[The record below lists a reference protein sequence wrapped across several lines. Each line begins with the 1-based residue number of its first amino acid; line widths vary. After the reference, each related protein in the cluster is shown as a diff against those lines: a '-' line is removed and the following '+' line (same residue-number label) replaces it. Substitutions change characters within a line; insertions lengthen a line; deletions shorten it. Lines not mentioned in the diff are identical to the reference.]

1 MNKKSIIGA
10 LGIAGLTLLGG
21 LALTN
26 QTYAQEAT
34 SSEVTVQVTVLP
46 NGQSVAIK
54 SPTSDSKVLDNQIPL
69 NIDFTKSKTI
79 EYEIK
84 LTDKDGTTNTIANE
98 TVDVSNAGAANS
110 GSKKIPLDMQQL
122 TNGVFGKVSIKVT
135 VDGKAETADTVEFNY
150 VPVVVE
156 KTQTN
161 PRGYTGFR
169 IAHAGGVAKVKVV
182 LKDKS
187 GHKVGDK
194 EIEITDP
201 VAMTNGGTIELNS
214 EDINNKL
221 DKGDYTLEV
230 LALNGAGDDL
240 EKPEVAS
247 FKFTGKDEPAKPED
261 KPATPGKNGG
271 KKTPA
276 VPNTGGSVFAGMNL
290 SSSDFL
296 ASGIAVFAFL
306 SLLAV
311 VFLKKGKKS
320 GYRR

>member
-54 SPTSDSKVLDNQIPL
+54 SPTSDSKVLENQVPL

-84 LTDKDGTTNTIANE
+84 LTDKDGTTTTIANE

-150 VPVVVE
+150 VPVAVE

-161 PRGYTGFR
+161 PHGYTGFR
-169 IAHAGGVAKVKVV
+169 IAHAAGVAKVKVT

-201 VAMTNGGTIELNS
+201 TAMTNGGTIELNS

>member
-54 SPTSDSKVLDNQIPL
+54 SPTSDSKVLENQVPL

-84 LTDKDGTTNTIANE
+84 LTDKDGTTTTIANE

-150 VPVVVE
+150 VPVAVE

-182 LKDKS
+182 LKDKA

-230 LALNGAGDDL
+230 VALNGAGDDL
-240 EKPEVAS
+240 EKPELAN
-247 FKFTGKDEPAKPED
+247 FKFTGKDEPAKPEE

-306 SLLAV
+306 SLVAV

>member
-69 NIDFTKSKTI
+69 SIDFTKSKTI

-84 LTDKDGTTNTIANE
+84 LTDKDGTTTTLTNQ

-150 VPVVVE
+150 VPVAVE

-161 PRGYTGFR
+161 KRGYTGFR
-169 IAHAGGVAKVKVV
+169 ISHAAGVAKVKVT

-201 VAMTNGGTIELNS
+201 TAMTNGGTIELNS

-230 LALNGAGDDL
+230 VALNGAGDDL
-240 EKPEVAS
+240 EKPELVN

-306 SLLAV
+306 SLVAV

>member
-84 LTDKDGTTNTIANE
+84 LTDKDGTITTIANE

-122 TNGVFGKVSIKVT
+122 TNGNFGKVSIKVT

-150 VPVVVE
+150 VPGDVE
-156 KTQTN
+156 KTT
-161 PRGYTGFR
+161 R
-169 IAHAGGVAKVKVV
+169 VV
-182 LKDKS
+182 
-187 GHKVGDK
+187 
-194 EIEITDP
+194 
-201 VAMTNGGTIELNS
+201 
-214 EDINNKL
+214 
-221 DKGDYTLEV
+221 TL
-230 LALNGAGDDL
+230 A
-240 EKPEVAS
+240 
-247 FKFTGKDEPAKPED
+247 
-261 KPATPGKNGG
+261 
-271 KKTPA
+271 
-276 VPNTGGSVFAGMNL
+276 SVFVTL
-290 SSSDFL
+290 
-296 ASGIAVFAFL
+296 VV
-306 SLLAV
+306 SLKLR
-311 VFLKKGKKS
+311 LP
-320 GYRR
+320 

>member
-54 SPTSDSKVLDNQIPL
+54 SPTSDSKVLENQVPL

-84 LTDKDGTTNTIANE
+84 LTDKDGTTTTIDNE

-169 IAHAGGVAKVKVV
+169 IAHAGGVAKVKVT

-214 EDINNKL
+214 EEINNKL

-230 LALNGAGDDL
+230 VALNGAGDDL

>member
-10 LGIAGLTLLGG
+10 LGIAGLTVLGG

-54 SPTSDSKVLDNQIPL
+54 SPTSDSKVLENQVPL

-84 LTDKDGTTNTIANE
+84 LTDKDGTTTTIANE

-150 VPVVVE
+150 APVDIE
-156 KTQTN
+156 KTQVN
-161 PRGYTGFR
+161 SNGYTGFR
-169 IAHAGGVAKVKVV
+169 ITHAAGVAKVKVT

-187 GHKVGDK
+187 GHKIGDK

-214 EDINNKL
+214 EEINNKL

-230 LALNGAGDDL
+230 TALDGAGDDL
-240 EKPEVAS
+240 AKPELAS
-247 FKFTGKDEPAKPED
+247 FKFTGKEEPAKP
-261 KPATPGKNGG
+261 ATPDKNGG
-271 KKTPA
+271 KKVPA

>member
-54 SPTSDSKVLDNQIPL
+54 SPTSDSKVLENQVPL

-84 LTDKDGTTNTIANE
+84 LTDKDGTTTTIANE

-161 PRGYTGFR
+161 PRGYTGFH

-182 LKDKS
+182 LKDKA

-240 EKPEVAS
+240 EKPELAN

>member
-84 LTDKDGTTNTIANE
+84 LTDKDGTTTTLTNQ
-98 TVDVSNAGAANS
+98 TVNVDNAGAANS

-161 PRGYTGFR
+161 QRGYTGFR
-169 IAHAGGVAKVKVV
+169 IAHAAGVAKVKVI
-182 LKDKS
+182 LKDKA

-214 EDINNKL
+214 EEINNKL

-240 EKPEVAS
+240 EKPELAN

>member
-10 LGIAGLTLLGG
+10 LGIAGLTVLGG

-54 SPTSDSKVLDNQIPL
+54 SPTSDSKVLENQVPL

-84 LTDKDGTTNTIANE
+84 LTDKDGTTTTIANE

-150 VPVVVE
+150 VPVAVE

-169 IAHAGGVAKVKVV
+169 IAHAAGVAKVKVT
-182 LKDKS
+182 LKNKN
-187 GHKVGDK
+187 GQKIGDK
-194 EIEITDP
+194 VIEITDP
-201 VAMTNGGTIELNS
+201 TAMTNGGTIELNS

>member
-1 MNKKSIIGA
+1 MNKKTIIGA
-10 LGIAGLTLLGG
+10 LGIAGLTLIGG

-26 QTYAQEAT
+26 QTYAQETT
-34 SSEVTVQVTVLP
+34 SSEVTVQVKVLP

-54 SPTSDSKVLDNQIPL
+54 SPNSDSKVLENQVPL

-84 LTDKDGTTNTIANE
+84 LTDKDGTTTTIANE

-150 VPVVVE
+150 VPVDVE
-156 KTQTN
+156 KTQVN
-161 PRGYTGFR
+161 SNGYTGFR
-169 IAHAGGVAKVKVV
+169 ITHAAGVAKVKVT

-187 GHKVGDK
+187 GHKIGDK
-194 EIEITDP
+194 EVEITDP

-214 EDINNKL
+214 EEINNKL

-230 LALNGAGDDL
+230 TALDGAGDDL
-240 EKPEVAS
+240 AKPELAS
-247 FKFTGKDEPAKPED
+247 FKFTGKEEPAKPAAPD
-261 KPATPGKNGG
+261 KNGG
-271 KKTPA
+271 KKIPA
-276 VPNTGGSVFAGMNL
+276 IPNTGGSVFAGMNL

>member
-1 MNKKSIIGA
+1 MNKKTIIGA
-10 LGIAGLTLLGG
+10 LGIAGLTLIGG

-54 SPTSDSKVLDNQIPL
+54 SPTSDSKVLENQVPL

-84 LTDKDGTTNTIANE
+84 LTDKDGTTTTIANE

-122 TNGVFGKVSIKVT
+122 TNGVFGKISIKVT

-150 VPVVVE
+150 VPVDVE
-156 KTQTN
+156 KTQVN
-161 PRGYTGFR
+161 SNGYTGFR
-169 IAHAGGVAKVKVV
+169 ITHAAGVAKVKVT

-187 GHKVGDK
+187 GHKIGDK

-201 VAMTNGGTIELNS
+201 VAMTNGGTVELNS
-214 EDINNKL
+214 EEINNKL

-230 LALNGAGDDL
+230 TALDGAGDDL
-240 EKPEVAS
+240 AKPELAS
-247 FKFTGKDEPAKPED
+247 FKFTGKEEPAKP
-261 KPATPGKNGG
+261 ATPDKNGG

-276 VPNTGGSVFAGMNL
+276 IPNTGGSVFAGMNL

>member
-10 LGIAGLTLLGG
+10 LGIAGLTIIGG

-26 QTYAQEAT
+26 QTYAQETA
-34 SSEVTVQVTVLP
+34 SSEVTVQVKVLP

-54 SPTSDSKVLDNQIPL
+54 SPTSDSKVLEKQVPL

-84 LTDKDGTTNTIANE
+84 LTDKDGTTTTIANE
-98 TVDVSNAGAANS
+98 TVNVSNAGAANS
-110 GSKKIPLDMQQL
+110 GSKTIPLDMQQL

-150 VPVVVE
+150 VPIEVE
-156 KTQTN
+156 KTQAN
-161 PRGYTGFR
+161 SNGYTGFNVH
-169 IAHAGGVAKVKVV
+169 HAAGVAKLK
-182 LKDKS
+182 LTIKDKD
-187 GHKVGDK
+187 GHKIGDK

-201 VAMTNGGTIELNS
+201 AALTNGGTVAFNS
-214 EDINNKL
+214 EEINNHL
-221 DKGDYTLEV
+221 EKGDYVLEV
-230 LALNGAGDDL
+230 TALNGAGDDL
-240 EKPEVAS
+240 AKPELAN
-247 FKFTGKDEPAKPED
+247 FKFTGKEEPAKP
-261 KPATPGKNGG
+261 ATPDKNGG
-271 KKTPA
+271 KKVPA
-276 VPNTGGSVFAGMNL
+276 IPNTGGSVFAGMNL

>member
-54 SPTSDSKVLDNQIPL
+54 SPTSDSKVLENQVPL

-84 LTDKDGTTNTIANE
+84 LTDKDGTTTTIANE

-150 VPVVVE
+150 VPVDVE
-156 KTQTN
+156 KTQVN
-161 PRGYTGFR
+161 SNGYTGFR
-169 IAHAGGVAKVKVV
+169 ITHAAGVAKVKVT

-187 GHKVGDK
+187 GHKIGDK

-214 EDINNKL
+214 EEINNKL

-230 LALNGAGDDL
+230 VALNGAGDDL
-240 EKPEVAS
+240 EKPELAN

>member
-10 LGIAGLTLLGG
+10 LGIAGLTILGG

>member
-54 SPTSDSKVLDNQIPL
+54 SPTSDSKVLENQVPL

-84 LTDKDGTTNTIANE
+84 LTDKDGTTTTIANE

-150 VPVVVE
+150 VPVAVE

-169 IAHAGGVAKVKVV
+169 IAHAGGVAKVKVT

-214 EDINNKL
+214 EEINNKL

-230 LALNGAGDDL
+230 VALNGAGDDL

>member
-84 LTDKDGTTNTIANE
+84 LTDKDGTTTTLTNQ

-150 VPVVVE
+150 VPVAVE

-169 IAHAGGVAKVKVV
+169 IAHAAGVAKVKVT

-240 EKPEVAS
+240 EKPEVVS

>member
-84 LTDKDGTTNTIANE
+84 LTDKDGTTTTLTNQ

-110 GSKKIPLDMQQL
+110 GSKKIPLDMQAL

-150 VPVVVE
+150 VPVAVE

-161 PRGYTGFR
+161 KRGYTGFR
-169 IAHAGGVAKVKVV
+169 IAHAAGVAKVKVV
-182 LKDKS
+182 LKDKN

-230 LALNGAGDDL
+230 VALNGAGDDL

>member
-54 SPTSDSKVLDNQIPL
+54 SPTSDSKVLENQVPL

-84 LTDKDGTTNTIANE
+84 LTDKDGTTTTIANE

-161 PRGYTGFR
+161 SRGYTGFR

-182 LKDKS
+182 LKDKA

-221 DKGDYTLEV
+221 DNGDYTLEV
-230 LALNGAGDDL
+230 VALNGAGDDL
-240 EKPEVAS
+240 EKPELAN

>member
-10 LGIAGLTLLGG
+10 LGIAGLTIIGG

-26 QTYAQEAT
+26 QTYAQETA
-34 SSEVTVQVTVLP
+34 SSEVTVQVKVLP

-54 SPTSDSKVLDNQIPL
+54 SPTSDSKVLDKQIPL
-69 NIDFTKSKTI
+69 SIDFTKSKTI

-84 LTDKDGTTNTIANE
+84 LTDKDGTTTTIANE
-98 TVDVSNAGAANS
+98 TVNVSNAGAANS
-110 GSKKIPLDMQQL
+110 GSKTIPLDMQQL

-150 VPVVVE
+150 VPIEVE
-156 KTQTN
+156 KTQAN
-161 PRGYTGFR
+161 SNGYTGFNVH
-169 IAHAGGVAKVKVV
+169 HAAGVAKLK
-182 LKDKS
+182 LTIKDKD
-187 GHKVGDK
+187 GHKIGDK

-214 EDINNKL
+214 EEINNKL

-230 LALNGAGDDL
+230 TALNGAGDDL
-240 EKPEVAS
+240 AKPELTN
-247 FKFTGKDEPAKPED
+247 FKFTGKEEPAKP
-261 KPATPGKNGG
+261 ATPDKNGG
-271 KKTPA
+271 KKVPA
-276 VPNTGGSVFAGMNL
+276 IPNTGGSVFAGMNL

>member
-54 SPTSDSKVLDNQIPL
+54 SPTSDSKVLENQVPL

-84 LTDKDGTTNTIANE
+84 LTDKDGTTTTIANE
-98 TVDVSNAGAANS
+98 TVDLSNAGAANS

-150 VPVVVE
+150 VPVAVE

-169 IAHAGGVAKVKVV
+169 IAHAGGVAKVKVT

-214 EDINNKL
+214 EEINNKL

-230 LALNGAGDDL
+230 VALNGAGDDL

>member
-54 SPTSDSKVLDNQIPL
+54 SPTSDSRVLDNQVPL

-84 LTDKDGTTNTIANE
+84 LTDKDGTTTTIANE

-150 VPVVVE
+150 VPVAVE

-169 IAHAGGVAKVKVV
+169 IAHAGGVAKVKVT

-214 EDINNKL
+214 EEINNKL

-230 LALNGAGDDL
+230 VALNGAGDDL
-240 EKPEVAS
+240 EKPELAS

-261 KPATPGKNGG
+261 KPATPGKNSG

-311 VFLKKGKKS
+311 VFFKKGKKS

>member
-54 SPTSDSKVLDNQIPL
+54 SPTSDSKVLENQVPL

-84 LTDKDGTTNTIANE
+84 LTDKDGTTTTIANE

-150 VPVVVE
+150 VPVAVE
-156 KTQTN
+156 KTQIN

-169 IAHAGGVAKVKVV
+169 IAHAGGVAKVKVT
-182 LKDKS
+182 LKNKN
-187 GHKVGDK
+187 GQKIGDK
-194 EIEITDP
+194 VIEITDP
-201 VAMTNGGTIELNS
+201 VAMTNGGTIEFDP
-214 EDINNKL
+214 EEINNNI

-230 LALNGAGDDL
+230 VALNGAGDDL
-240 EKPEVAS
+240 EKPELAN

-306 SLLAV
+306 SLVAV
-311 VFLKKGKKS
+311 IFLKKGKKS

>member
-10 LGIAGLTLLGG
+10 LGIAGLTLLGS

-54 SPTSDSKVLDNQIPL
+54 SPTSDSKVLENQVPL

-84 LTDKDGTTNTIANE
+84 LTDKDGTTTTIANE

-150 VPVVVE
+150 VPVAVE

-161 PRGYTGFR
+161 SRGYTGFR

-182 LKDKS
+182 LKDKA

-214 EDINNKL
+214 EEINNKL

-230 LALNGAGDDL
+230 VALNGAGDDL
-240 EKPEVAS
+240 EKPELAS

>member
-10 LGIAGLTLLGG
+10 LGITGLTLLGG

-54 SPTSDSKVLDNQIPL
+54 SPTSDSKVLENQVPL

-84 LTDKDGTTNTIANE
+84 LTDKDGTTTTIANE

-150 VPVVVE
+150 VPVAVE

-161 PRGYTGFR
+161 SRGYTGFH
-169 IAHAGGVAKVKVV
+169 IAHAAGVAKVKVT

-201 VAMTNGGTIELNS
+201 TAMTNGGTIELNS

-230 LALNGAGDDL
+230 VALNGAGDDL

>member
-21 LALTN
+21 LALNN

-54 SPTSDSKVLDNQIPL
+54 SPTSDSKVLENQVPL

-84 LTDKDGTTNTIANE
+84 LTDKDGTTTTIANE

-150 VPVVVE
+150 VPVAVE

-161 PRGYTGFR
+161 SRGYTGFR
-169 IAHAGGVAKVKVV
+169 ITHAGGVAKVKVV
-182 LKDKS
+182 LKDKA

-240 EKPEVAS
+240 EKPELAS
-247 FKFTGKDEPAKPED
+247 FKFTGKDEPVKPED

>member
-10 LGIAGLTLLGG
+10 LGIAGLTLLGS

-54 SPTSDSKVLDNQIPL
+54 SPTSDSKVLENQVPL

-84 LTDKDGTTNTIANE
+84 LTDKDGTTTTIANE

-169 IAHAGGVAKVKVV
+169 IAHAAGVAKVKVT
-182 LKDKS
+182 LKDKA

>member
-84 LTDKDGTTNTIANE
+84 LTDKDGTTTSLTNQ

-150 VPVVVE
+150 VPVAVE

-169 IAHAGGVAKVKVV
+169 ITHAGGVAKVKVT
-182 LKDKS
+182 LKDKA

-214 EDINNKL
+214 EEINNKL

-230 LALNGAGDDL
+230 VALNGAGDDL
-240 EKPEVAS
+240 EKPELAS

>member
-10 LGIAGLTLLGG
+10 LGIAGLTVLGG

-54 SPTSDSKVLDNQIPL
+54 SPTSDSRVLDNQVPL

-84 LTDKDGTTNTIANE
+84 LTDKDGTTTTIANE

-150 VPVVVE
+150 VPVAVE

-169 IAHAGGVAKVKVV
+169 ITHAGGVAKVKVT

-214 EDINNKL
+214 EEINNKL

-230 LALNGAGDDL
+230 VALNGAGDDL

>member
-54 SPTSDSKVLDNQIPL
+54 SPTSDSRVLDNQVPL

-84 LTDKDGTTNTIANE
+84 LTDKDGTTTTIANE

-150 VPVVVE
+150 VPVAVE

-169 IAHAGGVAKVKVV
+169 IAHAGGVAKVKVT

-214 EDINNKL
+214 EEINNKL

-230 LALNGAGDDL
+230 VALNGAGDDL
-240 EKPEVAS
+240 EKPELAS

-261 KPATPGKNGG
+261 KPATPGKNSG

>member
-84 LTDKDGTTNTIANE
+84 LTDKDGTTTTLTNQ

-150 VPVVVE
+150 VPVAVE

-169 IAHAGGVAKVKVV
+169 IAHAAGVAKVKVT

-214 EDINNKL
+214 EEINNKL

-230 LALNGAGDDL
+230 VALNGAGDDL
-240 EKPEVAS
+240 EKPELAS

-306 SLLAV
+306 SLVAV

>member
-54 SPTSDSKVLDNQIPL
+54 SPTSDSKVLENQVPL

-79 EYEIK
+79 EYEVK
-84 LTDKDGTTNTIANE
+84 LTDKDGTTTTIANE

-150 VPVVVE
+150 VPVAVE

-169 IAHAGGVAKVKVV
+169 IAHAAGVAKVKVT

-221 DKGDYTLEV
+221 GKGDYTLEV
-230 LALNGAGDDL
+230 VALNGAGDDL

>member
-10 LGIAGLTLLGG
+10 LGIAGLTLLGS

-54 SPTSDSKVLDNQIPL
+54 SPTSDSKVLENQVPL

-79 EYEIK
+79 EYEVK
-84 LTDKDGTTNTIANE
+84 LTDKDGTTTTIANE

-150 VPVVVE
+150 VPVAVE

-161 PRGYTGFR
+161 ERGYTGFR
-169 IAHAGGVAKVKVV
+169 IAHAGGVAKVKLI
-182 LKDKS
+182 LKDKA

-201 VAMTNGGTIELNS
+201 AAMTNGGTIELNS

-230 LALNGAGDDL
+230 VALNGAGDDL

>member
-54 SPTSDSKVLDNQIPL
+54 SPTSDSRVLDNQVPL

-84 LTDKDGTTNTIANE
+84 LTDKDGTTTTIANE

-150 VPVVVE
+150 VPVAVE

-169 IAHAGGVAKVKVV
+169 IAHAGGVAKVKVT

-230 LALNGAGDDL
+230 VALNGAGDDL

>member
-21 LALTN
+21 LALNN

-54 SPTSDSKVLDNQIPL
+54 SPTSDSKVLENQVPL

-84 LTDKDGTTNTIANE
+84 LTDKDGTTTTIANE

-150 VPVVVE
+150 VPVAVE

-161 PRGYTGFR
+161 SRGYTGFS

-182 LKDKS
+182 LKDKA

-230 LALNGAGDDL
+230 VALNGAGDDL

-247 FKFTGKDEPAKPED
+247 FKFTGKDESVKPED

>member
-10 LGIAGLTLLGG
+10 LGIAGLTVLGG

-54 SPTSDSKVLDNQIPL
+54 SPTSDSKVLENQVPL

-84 LTDKDGTTNTIANE
+84 LTDKDGTTTTIANE

-161 PRGYTGFR
+161 ERGYTGFR
-169 IAHAGGVAKVKVV
+169 ITHAGGVAKVKVT
-182 LKDKS
+182 LKDKA

-214 EDINNKL
+214 EEINNKL

-230 LALNGAGDDL
+230 VALNGAGDDL
-240 EKPEVAS
+240 EKPELAS

>member
-10 LGIAGLTLLGG
+10 LGIAGLTVLGG

-84 LTDKDGTTNTIANE
+84 LTDKDGTTTTIANE

-182 LKDKS
+182 LKDKA

-240 EKPEVAS
+240 EKQEVAN

>member
-54 SPTSDSKVLDNQIPL
+54 SPTSDSKVLENQVPL

-84 LTDKDGTTNTIANE
+84 LTDKDGTTTTIANE

-161 PRGYTGFR
+161 SRGYTGFR

-182 LKDKS
+182 LKDKA

-230 LALNGAGDDL
+230 VALNGAGDDL

>member
-84 LTDKDGTTNTIANE
+84 LTDKDGTTTTLTNQ

-150 VPVVVE
+150 VPVAVE

-169 IAHAGGVAKVKVV
+169 IAHAGGVAKVKVT
-182 LKDKS
+182 LKDKA

-214 EDINNKL
+214 EEINNKL

-230 LALNGAGDDL
+230 VALNGAGDDL
-240 EKPEVAS
+240 EKPELAN

-306 SLLAV
+306 SLVAV

>member
-69 NIDFTKSKTI
+69 NIDFTKSKTV

-84 LTDKDGTTNTIANE
+84 LTDKDGTTTTLTNQ

-150 VPVVVE
+150 VPVAVE

-161 PRGYTGFR
+161 KRGYTGFR
-169 IAHAGGVAKVKVV
+169 IAHAAGVAKVKVT

-201 VAMTNGGTIELNS
+201 TAMTNGGTIELNS

-230 LALNGAGDDL
+230 VALNGAGDDL
-240 EKPEVAS
+240 EKPEFAN

-261 KPATPGKNGG
+261 KPATPGKNVG